1 VDRLDVL
8 RTEALNIAQAAHDL
22 EERFVRFADEMYRV
36 RQGQGTTEDPD
47 AERELLDAATLA
59 VLQLAE
65 NALRRAPE
73 VRGASSEAISP
84 EDDQRA
90 VWLALLA
97 LEFLTGPPIT
107 ARTPDTA
114 AKLLAVDEAVA

>member
-1 VDRLDVL
+1 MDRLDAL
-8 RTEALNIAQAAHDL
+8 RNEALSIARAAHEL
-22 EERFVRFADEMYRV
+22 EERFVRLADEMYRA
-36 RQGQGTTEDPD
+36 RQGEGEAEDLA
-47 AERELLDAATLA
+47 AEKELLDAATLA